1 MARGSHLDPRPIQLR
16 IRNVGQLFHTL
27 DPLPFRERDLDAG
40 VEEYVV
46 GWAGK
51 MASQHPITILV
62 HLPQAEALGEEA
74 QHIEAAMQNY
84 FAYRAEVLGWNL
96 RDLFRTGRAA
106 LMIGMTVLAACVVIG
121 KASAGIVGTGYFG
134 RFYNEG
140 LIILGWVANWRPVEI
155 FLYDW
160 WPIARR
166 RRLYRRLAV
175 ATVQVVAEDPDG
187 RQILSS
193 KPGARD
199 AGSSG
204 PITTTAVWPQEPDQ
218 LHARKAA

>member
-1 MARGSHLDPRPIQLR
+1 MARRRRRDSRPIQLR
-16 IRNVGQLFHTL
+16 IQNVGQLFHTL
-27 DPLPFRERDLDAG
+27 DPLPFRERDLDLG

-46 GWAGK
+46 GWAGE
-51 MASQHPITILV
+51 MTAQQPIAIVV
-62 HLPQAEALGEEA
+62 HLPKAEALGDEA
-74 QHIEAAMQNY
+74 RHIEAAMQNY
-84 FAYRAEVLGWNL
+84 FAYRAEVLGWDL

-106 LMIGMTVLAACVVIG
+106 LLIGMAVLAACVVTG
-121 KASAGIVGTGYFG
+121 KASAGLVGTGYFG

-175 ATVQVVAEDPDG
+175 ATVQVAAEEPG
-187 RQILSS
+187 GHAVGATGS
-193 KPGARD
+193 KPGRF
-199 AGSSG
+199 
-204 PITTTAVWPQEPDQ
+204 
-218 LHARKAA
+218 

>member
-1 MARGSHLDPRPIQLR
+1 MARRRRRDSRPIQLR
-16 IRNVGQLFHTL
+16 IQNVGQLFHTL
-27 DPLPFRERDLDAG
+27 DPLPFRERDLDLG

-46 GWAGK
+46 GWAGE
-51 MASQHPITILV
+51 MAAQQPIAIVV
-62 HLPQAEALGEEA
+62 HLPKAEALGDEA
-74 QHIEAAMQNY
+74 RHIEAAMQNY
-84 FAYRAEVLGWNL
+84 FAYRAEVLGWDL

-106 LMIGMTVLAACVVIG
+106 LLIGMAVLAACMVTG
-121 KASAGIVGTGYFG
+121 KASAGLVGTGYFG

-175 ATVQVVAEDPDG
+175 ATVQVVAENADG
-187 RQILSS
+187 HAVGATGS
-193 KPGARD
+193 KPGR
-199 AGSSG
+199 S
-204 PITTTAVWPQEPDQ
+204 
-218 LHARKAA
+218 

>member
-1 MARGSHLDPRPIQLR
+1 MARGSRLDPRPIQLR
-16 IRNVGQLFHTL
+16 IQNVGQLFHTL

-51 MASQHPITILV
+51 LAGQPPITILV
-62 HLPQAEALGEEA
+62 HLPLSEARGEEA
-74 QHIEAAMQNY
+74 RHIEAAMQNY
-84 FAYRAEVLGWNL
+84 FAYRAEVLGWDL
-96 RDLFRTGRAA
+96 RELFRTGRAA
-106 LMIGMTVLAACVVIG
+106 LVIGMTVLAACVVVG

-166 RRLYRRLAV
+166 RRLYRRLAA

-193 KPGARD
+193 GPGVTGASR
-199 AGSSG
+199 SG
-204 PITTTAVWPQEPDQ
+204 PATTTAVWPHEPDQ
-218 LHARKAA
+218 LRAQSIA

>member
-1 MARGSHLDPRPIQLR
+1 MARGSRLDPRPIQLR

-74 QHIEAAMQNY
+74 RHIEAAMQNY
-84 FAYRAEVLGWNL
+84 FAYRAEVLGWDL

-187 RQILSS
+187 PKARVS
-193 KPGARD
+193 GANAIG
-199 AGSSG
+199 AGPPPSL
-204 PITTTAVWPQEPDQ
+204 TTSAVWPRDPLQSYMG
-218 LHARKAA
+218 KAA